1 MKCLNIKS
9 PEFITLYNKTTVH
22 PLKLLMMVNKY
33 FSDNPDVE
41 EMPTFKQLGLTAKD
55 LKQSVTKVDEHLLSL
70 MQDGFISYQNN
81 EVEYKGAKYSKKGF
95 LKNMYGLSVS
105 DNAEGSIDPVAYF
118 SLRKSTANNLL
129 TALDGYIST
138 QEELNQ
144 YFKTYVDNSPNVFDA
159 IRNNDAFVEYVKG
172 IIGEQ
177 KEKEQKVTS
186 FNKNPNPVN
195 IGAKFPKD
203 QTKADYADS
212 MIGFGEP
219 NTSTA
224 KYAARFGN
232 KSNKG
237 MYQKGETVFISVN
250 GRGRANLASNL
261 SKTKAEID
269 KAISQGVGRFVADNK
284 DVANSSHNSVGE
296 GVIRQYLLDK
306 GMLYVEY
313 DGIGFYVNNL
323 QQQDSVKPVIDL
335 SREWSGDLESSPVYT
350 KGSVNTMRT
359 KSAKPNE
366 HFGNPWSKGG
376 YSGTIE
382 TSSVAKAV
390 QNYKDWLTTDKYD
403 FDHPLKM
410 MDDSEFNK
418 FYTQIKKMS
427 NSNNN
432 NVQEQFANNYLLNL
446 LNRKR
451 WILDQINQGK
461 LDGANLLYSKKL
473 MDRGQGSH
481 AIALAEIVEQLRSQ
495 QPQPQPQQ
503 KAKEFTYKNKTIE
516 TSFVLTQ
523 GQENALKRLVDFS
536 EDRNGEKMITLQGA
550 AGTGK
555 TSVIGYLQK
564 YLGSDYNFVYMAP
577 THAATAELAFAT
589 VPIGNTQL
597 PMTVASAMKETKLK
611 DGTKKIGPS
620 KKLKGKLDFNNN
632 IIVVDESSMLGQK
645 NYDSLIEMLQGIN
658 AKIIFMGDIKQIP
671 EVDVRNP
678 KQKEVSDAFVKP
690 EQVILTEVKRTESNS
705 ILSVLTSLRDN
716 MDSKIPIVENSDE
729 LNFLKQNKYDEE
741 LVKTVKEDP
750 EDTVVIS
757 YTNSSVQSYN
767 KKIRK
772 VLGREGNL
780 KPGDIITGYIGYASK
795 ELEKG
800 HIANSVRFKVDAVS
814 KIGSVYR
821 ITAVSK
827 KMSQLKKMGL
837 KIPAWYNG
845 NYFQLSLNDS
855 FVFDDITSD
864 DMKKNNDQISNL
876 MKRLYEKKEYA
887 KKSNRWKSFE
897 ELKKEVSDFF
907 AVNLLGENYIY
918 NPSTGKMELFNYS
931 YHQNIKKQYPELYV
945 EKGVDFGHAITIH
958 KSQGSSIKN
967 VFFDTDSL
975 PEREGSTLV
984 QGGNVVGN
992 EKHSLI
998 YVAMS
1003 RASKKLFVNLTNP
1016 AHFKSITQPVSQQPQ
1031 QQQPQQ
1037 PVTESKKPMSFG
1049 ELMQLPQVNNRVNL
1063 YLKENPNMTVNEII
1077 NKLIIDGIINKD
1089 CTI

>member
-33 FSDNPDVE
+33 FSENREAE

-81 EVEYKGAKYSKKGF
+81 EVEYKGAIYSKKGF
-95 LKNMYGLSVS
+95 LKTMYGLSVS
-105 DNAEGSIDPVAYF
+105 ENAEGSIDPVVYF
-118 SLRKSTANNLL
+118 NVRKSTANNLL

-144 YFKTYVDNSPNVFDA
+144 YFKTYIDNSPNVFDA

-382 TSSVAKAV
+382 TSSVTKAV

-432 NVQEQFANNYLLNL
+432 IVQEQFANNYLLNL

-481 AIALAEIVEQLRSQ
+481 AIALAEVVEQLRSQ
-495 QPQPQPQQ
+495 QQKLEPYNIDQALANSQRLFQELIDVAFKDLFNKPGLIDNYRVYYDVEIEGLGDVRKERKLKPTDKIKLIVDENGAEYYAIELDQPDAIDKLIGGIGYTDILLKVANDKRIYVDVAPIVLDRMDKLFLDKKGLELVGYDDFVGKIYDIYGDNEGNGKDVV
-503 KAKEFTYKNKTIE
+503 KAI
-516 TSFVLTQ
+516 
-523 GQENALKRLVDFS
+523 
-536 EDRNGEKMITLQGA
+536 GEK
-550 AGTGK
+550 
-555 TSVIGYLQK
+555 
-564 YLGSDYNFVYMAP
+564 
-577 THAATAELAFAT
+577 
-589 VPIGNTQL
+589 
-597 PMTVASAMKETKLK
+597 
-611 DGTKKIGPS
+611 
-620 KKLKGKLDFNNN
+620 
-632 IIVVDESSMLGQK
+632 
-645 NYDSLIEMLQGIN
+645 
-658 AKIIFMGDIKQIP
+658 IP
-671 EVDVRNP
+671 EFNRIVNNVGELDEQQE
-678 KQKEVSDAFVKP
+678 KQE
-690 EQVILTEVKRTESNS
+690 
-705 ILSVLTSLRDN
+705 
-716 MDSKIPIVENSDE
+716 
-729 LNFLKQNKYDEE
+729 
-741 LVKTVKEDP
+741 
-750 EDTVVIS
+750 
-757 YTNSSVQSYN
+757 
-767 KKIRK
+767 
-772 VLGREGNL
+772 
-780 KPGDIITGYIGYASK
+780 
-795 ELEKG
+795 
-800 HIANSVRFKVDAVS
+800 
-814 KIGSVYR
+814 
-821 ITAVSK
+821 
-827 KMSQLKKMGL
+827 
-837 KIPAWYNG
+837 
-845 NYFQLSLNDS
+845 
-855 FVFDDITSD
+855 
-864 DMKKNNDQISNL
+864 
-876 MKRLYEKKEYA
+876 
-887 KKSNRWKSFE
+887 
-897 ELKKEVSDFF
+897 
-907 AVNLLGENYIY
+907 
-918 NPSTGKMELFNYS
+918 
-931 YHQNIKKQYPELYV
+931 
-945 EKGVDFGHAITIH
+945 
-958 KSQGSSIKN
+958 
-967 VFFDTDSL
+967 
-975 PEREGSTLV
+975 
-984 QGGNVVGN
+984 
-992 EKHSLI
+992 
-998 YVAMS
+998 
-1003 RASKKLFVNLTNP
+1003 
-1016 AHFKSITQPVSQQPQ
+1016 Q
-1031 QQQPQQ
+1031 QQQQQ
-1037 PVTESKKPMSFG
+1037 QTTTESKKPMSFG